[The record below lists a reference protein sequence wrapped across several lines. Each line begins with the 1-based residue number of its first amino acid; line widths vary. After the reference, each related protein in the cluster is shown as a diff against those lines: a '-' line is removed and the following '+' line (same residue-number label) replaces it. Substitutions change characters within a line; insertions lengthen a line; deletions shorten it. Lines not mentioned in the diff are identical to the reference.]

1 MDKIKRFLYGIR
13 NETTEIRDVQN
24 RISALEAQASGLK
37 GIAYDGV
44 KVQTSP
50 QDSMIEYV
58 AALEG
63 YRRQLVDKGTRL
75 LDKRR
80 RAQDMI
86 DKLSDPLERQVL
98 ELYFLSDDDIRMSEV
113 ADCVHYSE
121 RWTWSIYK
129 MALYHLHQC
138 TSVTFSDTV

>member
-1 MDKIKRFLYGIR
+1 MDKIKQFLYSIR
-13 NETTEIRDVQN
+13 DETTEIRDVQN

-50 QDSMIEYV
+50 QDSMAEYV
-58 AALEG
+58 IALEAYRKQLVHKG
-63 YRRQLVDKGTRL
+63 ARLLSKRRQ
-75 LDKRR
+75 
-80 RAQDMI
+80 AQDMI
-86 DKLSDPLERQVL
+86 DKLSDPMERQVL
-98 ELYFLSDDDIRMSEV
+98 ELYFLSDDDMRMSEV

-129 MALYHLHQC
+129 TALYHLHQC
-138 TSVTFSDTV
+138 TSVTIDDIL